1 MRVLGID
8 PGLATTGYAVLE
20 LSSGP
25 LPRVLEAGVIR
36 TPKDLPLAQR
46 LYALYQD
53 TRRLLRE
60 YKPDALA
67 IEELFFAQNR
77 TTAMAVAQARGVVL
91 LAAHKLPQTKS
102 YTPLQ
107 IKQRIAGY
115 GRAKKPQIQKMM
127 KQLLRLKEIPKPDDA
142 ADALAVALCY
152 LLEAQSPLLDGSRH
166 VYCQECNRGRAR
178 SSGFRSGG

>member
-20 LSSGP
+20 SGDRRF
-25 LPRVLEAGVIR
+25 RVLEAGVIR
-36 TPKDLPLAQR
+36 TPADTPLPHR
-46 LYALYQD
+46 LHTLYED

-60 YKPDALA
+60 YRPDALA

-91 LAAHKLPQTKS
+91 LAAHDVAETKG

-107 IKQRIAGY
+107 IKLRIAGY

-152 LLEAQSPLLDGSRH
+152 LLEA
-166 VYCQECNRGRAR
+166 R
-178 SSGFRSGG
+178 SALRS

>member
-8 PGLATTGYAVLE
+8 PGLATTGYAIIE
-20 LSSGP
+20 TQSGRV
-25 LPRVLEAGVIR
+25 RVLEAGVIR
-36 TPKDLPLAQR
+36 TPADKELPHR
-46 LYALYQD
+46 LHTLYED

-60 YKPDALA
+60 YQPDALA

-91 LAAHKLPQTKS
+91 LAAHDVTEMKG
-102 YTPLQ
+102 YTPLH
-107 IKQRIAGY
+107 IKRRIAGH

-127 KQLLRLKEIPKPDDA
+127 KQLLHLREIPKPDDA

-152 LLEAQSPLLDGSRH
+152 LLEACKR
-166 VYCQECNRGRAR
+166 R
-178 SSGFRSGG
+178 

>member
-20 LSSGP
+20 LSDGRW
-25 LPRVLEAGVIR
+25 PRMLEAGVIR
-36 TPKDLPLAQR
+36 TPADTPLPQR
-46 LYALYQD
+46 LRMLYED

-91 LAAHKLPQTKS
+91 LAAHKIATRS

-127 KQLLRLKEIPKPDDA
+127 KQLLKLKEIPKPDDA

-152 LLEAQSPLLDGSRH
+152 LLEA
-166 VYCQECNRGRAR
+166 R
-178 SSGFRSGG
+178 SVLKR

>member
-20 LSSGP
+20 FSNGRF
-25 LPRVLEAGVIR
+25 PRVLEAGVIR
-36 TPKDLPLAQR
+36 TPADTPLPQR
-46 LYALYQD
+46 LHTLYED
-53 TRRLLRE
+53 TRRLLKE

-77 TTAMAVAQARGVVL
+77 TTAMAVAQARGIVL
-91 LAAHKLPQTKS
+91 LAAHKIVTKS

-107 IKQRIAGY
+107 IKLRIAGY

-127 KQLLRLKEIPKPDDA
+127 KQLLKLKEIPKPDDA

-152 LLEAQSPLLDGSRH
+152 VLEA
-166 VYCQECNRGRAR
+166 R
-178 SSGFRSGG
+178 SALKP

>member
-20 LSSGP
+20 LSDGRW
-25 LPRVLEAGVIR
+25 PRMLEAGVIR
-36 TPKDLPLAQR
+36 TPADTPLPQR
-46 LYALYQD
+46 LRMLYED

-91 LAAHKLPQTKS
+91 LAAHKIATRS

-127 KQLLRLKEIPKPDDA
+127 KQLLKLKEIPKPDDA

-152 LLEAQSPLLDGSRH
+152 LLEA
-166 VYCQECNRGRAR
+166 R
-178 SSGFRSGG
+178 SALKR

>member
-8 PGLATTGYAVLE
+8 PGLATTGYAVVE
-20 LSSGP
+20 ASNGRF
-25 LPRVLEAGVIR
+25 PRVLEAGVIR
-36 TPKDLPLAQR
+36 TPADMPLPQR
-46 LYALYQD
+46 LHTLYED
-53 TRRLLRE
+53 TRHLLRE

-77 TTAMAVAQARGVVL
+77 TTAMAVAQARGVIL
-91 LAAHKLPQTKS
+91 LAAHKLITRS

-107 IKQRIAGY
+107 IKLRIAGY

-127 KQLLRLKEIPKPDDA
+127 KQLFKLKEIPKPDDA

-152 LLEAQSPLLDGSRH
+152 LLEIHSAIKP
-166 VYCQECNRGRAR
+166 
-178 SSGFRSGG
+178 

>member
-20 LSSGP
+20 AGDRRF
-25 LPRVLEAGVIR
+25 RVLEAGVIR
-36 TPKDLPLAQR
+36 TPADTPLPQR
-46 LYALYQD
+46 LHTLYED
-53 TRRLLRE
+53 TKRLLRD
-60 YKPDALA
+60 YRPDAVA

-91 LAAHKLPQTKS
+91 LAAHNVSEMKG

-107 IKQRIAGY
+107 VKLRIAGY
-115 GRAKKPQIQKMM
+115 GRAKKPQMQKMM

-152 LLEAQSPLLDGSRH
+152 LLEA
-166 VYCQECNRGRAR
+166 R
-178 SSGFRSGG
+178 SALGKV

>member
-115 GRAKKPQIQKMM
+115 GRAKKP
-127 KQLLRLKEIPKPDDA
+127 LLRLKEIPKPDDA

-152 LLEAQSPLLDGSRH
+152 LLEAQSPLQH
-166 VYCQECNRGRAR
+166 
-178 SSGFRSGG
+178 

>member
-20 LSSGP
+20 LSNGP

-77 TTAMAVAQARGVVL
+77 TTAMAVAQSPRGGVARG
-91 LAAHKLPQTKS
+91 AQASSDKKL
-102 YTPLQ
+102 Y
-107 IKQRIAGY
+107 
-115 GRAKKPQIQKMM
+115 
-127 KQLLRLKEIPKPDDA
+127 
-142 ADALAVALCY
+142 AVA
-152 LLEAQSPLLDGSRH
+152 D
-166 VYCQECNRGRAR
+166 
-178 SSGFRSGG
+178 

>member
-20 LSSGP
+20 LSNGRF
-25 LPRVLEAGVIR
+25 PRVLEAGVIR
-36 TPKDLPLAQR
+36 TPADTPLPQR
-46 LYALYQD
+46 LHTLYED

-77 TTAMAVAQARGVVL
+77 TTAMAVAQARGVIL
-91 LAAHKLPQTKS
+91 LAARKLPVTKS

-107 IKQRIAGY
+107 IKLRITGY

-152 LLEAQSPLLDGSRH
+152 LLEA
-166 VYCQECNRGRAR
+166 R
-178 SSGFRSGG
+178 SALKG

>member
-20 LSSGP
+20 LSNGRF
-25 LPRVLEAGVIR
+25 PRVLEAGVIR
-36 TPKDLPLAQR
+36 TPADTPLPQR
-46 LYALYQD
+46 LHTLYED

-91 LAAHKLPQTKS
+91 LAAHKITTKG

-107 IKQRIAGY
+107 IKLRIAGY

-127 KQLLRLKEIPKPDDA
+127 KQLLKLKEIPKPDDA

-152 LLEAQSPLLDGSRH
+152 LLEA
-166 VYCQECNRGRAR
+166 R
-178 SSGFRSGG
+178 SVLKH

>member
-1 MRVLGID
+1 MRVLGVD

-20 LSSGP
+20 SEGRSV
-25 LPRVLEAGVIR
+25 RVLEAGVIR
-36 TPKDLPLAQR
+36 TPADTPLPQR
-46 LYALYQD
+46 LHTLYED
-53 TRRLLRE
+53 TRRLLKE
-60 YKPDALA
+60 YQPDALA

-91 LAAHKLPQTKS
+91 LAAHSVSATKS

-107 IKQRIAGY
+107 IKLRIAGY
-115 GRAKKPQIQKMM
+115 GRAKKPQMQKMM

-152 LLEAQSPLLDGSRH
+152 VLEAHSLLKR
-166 VYCQECNRGRAR
+166 
-178 SSGFRSGG
+178 

>member
-20 LSSGP
+20 LSDGARA
-25 LPRVLEAGVIR
+25 RVLEAGVIR
-36 TPKDLPLAQR
+36 TAPDSPLPQR
-46 LYALYQD
+46 LYTLYED
-53 TRRLLRE
+53 TRRLLKE

-77 TTAMAVAQARGVVL
+77 TTAMAVAHARGVVL
-91 LAAHKLPQTKS
+91 LAAHKLTTKS

-107 IKQRIAGY
+107 IKRRIVGY

-127 KQLLRLKEIPKPDDA
+127 KQLLHLQEIPKPDDA

-152 LLEAQSPLLDGSRH
+152 LLEARS
-166 VYCQECNRGRAR
+166 AR
-178 SSGFRSGG
+178 KD

>member
-1 MRVLGID
+1 MRVLGVD

-20 LSSGP
+20 SEGRSV
-25 LPRVLEAGVIR
+25 RVLEAGVIR
-36 TPKDLPLAQR
+36 TPADTPLPQR
-46 LYALYQD
+46 LHTLYED
-53 TRRLLRE
+53 TRRLLKE
-60 YKPDALA
+60 YQPDALA

-91 LAAHKLPQTKS
+91 LAAHNLSATKG

-107 IKQRIAGY
+107 IKLRIAGY
-115 GRAKKPQIQKMM
+115 GRAKKPQMQKMM

-152 LLEAQSPLLDGSRH
+152 VLEAHSPLKR
-166 VYCQECNRGRAR
+166 
-178 SSGFRSGG
+178 

>member
-1 MRVLGID
+1 M
-8 PGLATTGYAVLE
+8 
-20 LSSGP
+20 
-25 LPRVLEAGVIR
+25 LEAGVIR
-36 TPKDLPLAQR
+36 TPADTPLPQR
-46 LYALYQD
+46 LRMLYED

-91 LAAHKLPQTKS
+91 LAAHKIATRS

-127 KQLLRLKEIPKPDDA
+127 KQLLKLKEIPKPDDA

-152 LLEAQSPLLDGSRH
+152 LLEA
-166 VYCQECNRGRAR
+166 R
-178 SSGFRSGG
+178 SALKR

>member
-20 LSSGP
+20 SGDRHF
-25 LPRVLEAGVIR
+25 RVLEAGVIR
-36 TPKDLPLAQR
+36 TPADTPLPQR
-46 LYALYQD
+46 LHTLYED
-53 TRRLLRE
+53 TRRLLKE

-91 LAAHKLPQTKS
+91 LAAHDVAETKG

-107 IKQRIAGY
+107 IKLRIAGY

-127 KQLLRLKEIPKPDDA
+127 KQLLKLKEIPKPDDA

-152 LLEAQSPLLDGSRH
+152 LLEARSPVKR
-166 VYCQECNRGRAR
+166 
-178 SSGFRSGG
+178 

>member
-20 LSSGP
+20 LSDGRW
-25 LPRVLEAGVIR
+25 PRVLEAGVIR
-36 TPKDLPLAQR
+36 TPADTPLPQR
-46 LYALYQD
+46 LRMLYED

-91 LAAHKLPQTKS
+91 LAAHKIATRS

-107 IKQRIAGY
+107 IKLRIAGY

-127 KQLLRLKEIPKPDDA
+127 KQLLKLKEIPKPDDA

-152 LLEAQSPLLDGSRH
+152 LLEAHSTL
-166 VYCQECNRGRAR
+166 NRYHGV
-178 SSGFRSGG
+178 

>member
-1 MRVLGID
+1 V
-8 PGLATTGYAVLE
+8 
-20 LSSGP
+20 
-25 LPRVLEAGVIR
+25 RVLEAGVIR
-36 TPKDLPLAQR
+36 TPADRPLPQR
-46 LYALYQD
+46 LYTLYEE
-53 TRRLLRE
+53 TRHLLQE
-60 YKPDALA
+60 YAPDALA

-91 LAAHKLPQTKS
+91 LAAHDLAELKG

-107 IKQRIAGY
+107 VKLRIAGY

-152 LLEAQSPLLDGSRH
+152 LLEA
-166 VYCQECNRGRAR
+166 RGAVRR
-178 SSGFRSGG
+178 